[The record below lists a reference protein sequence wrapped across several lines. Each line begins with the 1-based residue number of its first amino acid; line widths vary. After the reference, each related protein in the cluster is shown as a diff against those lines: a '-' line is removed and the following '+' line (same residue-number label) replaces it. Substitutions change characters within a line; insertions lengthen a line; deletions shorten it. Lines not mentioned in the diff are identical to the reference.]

1 MAENPTIDDIRW
13 IGDVQILDD
22 CMAALVSPQSNL
34 RRHGGHGQ
42 WTEGPVYLPLTDTVI
57 WSDIPNNVIMS
68 FGNGE
73 IGVWRS
79 PSNFTNGHTL
89 DHQDRIIHC
98 SHGARAV
105 LCTDHDGTVT
115 TLVDRY
121 KGGRLNSPNDVVV
134 KSDGTIWFTDPPYG
148 ILSNREGYKAD
159 SEQEGCFVYRFDPA
173 TGDLTSVVTD
183 MVHPNGL
190 AFSVDES
197 LLYVSDTAQGFF
209 GDTGDFHIRVYDVI
223 DGVTTAHGRGFVRI
237 AEGLSDG
244 FRLDTHGNIYTSA
257 ADAIYVISPQGTTIG
272 RIPVPEKVSNCC
284 WGGPDRCTLF
294 ITGSTGLY
302 SIDLLTSDGRGAGPR

>member
-1 MAENPTIDDIRW
+1 MGDHELTTDIGW

-22 CMAALVSPQSNL
+22 RMESLVSPQSNL

-42 WTEGPVYLPLTDTVI
+42 WTEGPVYLPASDTVI

-68 FGNGE
+68 WTDG
-73 IGVWRS
+73 IMGVWRS

-89 DHQDRIIHC
+89 DHEGRIIHC

-105 LCTDHDGTVT
+105 LRTEHDGSVT
-115 TLVDRY
+115 TLVDRH

-159 SEQEGCFVYRFDPA
+159 SEQEGCFVFRLDPVSGELSA
-173 TGDLTSVVTD
+173 VITD

-197 LLYVSDTAQGFF
+197 LLYVSDTSQGFF
-209 GDTGDFHIRVYDVI
+209 GDTGDFHIRVYNVV
-223 DGVTTAHGRGFVRI
+223 DGVSTAHGRGFVRI
-237 AEGLSDG
+237 ADGLSDG

-257 ADAIYVISPQGTTIG
+257 ADAIYVISPDGTTIG
-272 RIPVPEKVSNCC
+272 RIPVPERISNCC
-284 WGGPDRCTLF
+284 WGGPERRTLF
-294 ITGSTGLY
+294 ITASTGLY
-302 SIDLLTSDGRGAGPR
+302 SIDLLASDGRTAS